1 MIYMSLGS
9 VMIQCLVSNRSNGSG
24 FIVFSFDDN
33 NAHEIFQVSMFNMA
47 TDIIR
52 CPALKIKWHSI
63 VSIYGNTLSYDTR
76 QFEVVELRCKHHV
89 THFLFVWRT
98 PTANIVYKRG
108 SIHAM
113 KCINGEQLSNRFCK
127 QTHHESPHQLICVLL
142 LMRSRRRLAI
152 AADLPRI
159 SWKVGSVCDS
169 NWIHIL
175 IVIA

>member
-1 MIYMSLGS
+1 
-9 VMIQCLVSNRSNGSG
+9 
-24 FIVFSFDDN
+24 
-33 NAHEIFQVSMFNMA
+33 MA
-47 TDIIR
+47 TWRYINFQCIN
-52 CPALKIKWHSI
+52 SI
-63 VSIYGNTLSYDTR
+63 LDDCKNQMTFNCEQIWKYDTR
-76 QFEVVELRCKHHV
+76 QFKVVELRCKHHV

>member
-1 MIYMSLGS
+1 MA
-9 VMIQCLVSNRSNGSG
+9 SN
-24 FIVFSFDDN
+24 IFDDRS
-33 NAHEIFQVSMFNMA
+33 AFNVYPLLLM
-47 TDIIR
+47 IV
-52 CPALKIKWHSI
+52 KIKWHSI
-63 VSIYGNTLSYDTR
+63 VNKYGNTLSYDTR
-76 QFEVVELRCKHHV
+76 QFKVVELRCKHHV

-159 SWKVGSVCDS
+159 SWKVGNVCDS